1 MRIVLA
7 GLILTS
13 MTFAAPAQ
21 TVKGGPIT
29 MKPYSVTLSVG
40 DIDGMSRW
48 YQNTLEFRPIS
59 AKDYPEF
66 KTRLIFLE
74 RDGFRIELIEDARS
88 KAGPERPDPP
98 RHTAMRGV
106 SQFAFEVDS
115 IEATKQQLD
124 QRGAEFAWDLQHYPD
139 LGVAFLF
146 VRDPEGNLIQFIER
160 LTR

>member
-1 MRIVLA
+1 
-7 GLILTS
+7 
-13 MTFAAPAQ
+13 
-21 TVKGGPIT
+21 

-40 DIDGMSRW
+40 DIDRMSRW

-74 RDGFRIELIEDARS
+74 RDGFRIELIEDIRS
-88 KAGPERPDPP
+88 RVGPERPDPP
-98 RHTAMRGV
+98 GHTTMRGV
-106 SQFAFEVDS
+106 SQFAFEVDN
-115 IEATKQQLD
+115 IETTKQQLGD
-124 QRGAEFAWDLQHYPD
+124 KGAEFVWELQRYPD